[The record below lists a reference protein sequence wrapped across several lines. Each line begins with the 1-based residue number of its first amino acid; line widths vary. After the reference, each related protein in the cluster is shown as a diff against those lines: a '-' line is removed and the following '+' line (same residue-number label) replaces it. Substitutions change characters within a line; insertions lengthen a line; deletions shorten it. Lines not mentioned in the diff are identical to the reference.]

1 MKIFS
6 KLFYFIPF
14 LIFVLS
20 VNVIVDPALLFS
32 TGEVEKEIAQE
43 LIKGNNI
50 SSIYNYDERKVQ
62 INLINQMTK
71 TPDVLAIGSSRVM
84 QIRNYFFED
93 SYFINSGL
101 SGATIEDIYGVIA
114 LYEQNDKLPKK
125 IILGLDPWILNSNND
140 EVRWLPLKSYY
151 IELSQKLEI
160 EVTTTQ
166 TTKNILKAYTDKLKE
181 AFSFNYFQESVKMMS
196 QNKNNSYYEVSLDSI
211 NEIADTKLADGSRLY
226 NAKQFFR
233 ESEEVEKKA
242 QSFIQNDKIRFLND
256 FDEVS
261 NKNQELVL
269 KLIEYLKQK
278 NIEVT
283 LLLHPYHPIVWDYF
297 VKNKKYKNVIEAEKV
312 FITIGKKTNTELVGS
327 YDPNQ
332 INMKT
337 PDFYDAYHLRP
348 TAMQRLLE

>member
-1 MKIFS
+1 MKIFL
-6 KLFYFIPF
+6 KFICFIPF

-20 VNVIVDPALLFS
+20 VNVNIDPALLFS

-62 INLINQMTK
+62 INFINNITA
-71 TPDVLAIGSSRVM
+71 TPDILAVGSSRVM

-101 SGATIEDIYGVIA
+101 SGATIEDIYGIIA

-125 IILGLDPWILNSNND
+125 IILGLDPWILNQNN
-140 EVRWLPLKSYY
+140 EEIRWLPLKSYY
-151 IELSQKLEI
+151 TELAQKLGI
-160 EVTTTQ
+160 DANATIS
-166 TTKNILKAYTDKLKE
+166 KNDVKGYTEKMKE
-181 AFSFNYFQESVKMMS
+181 ALSFKYFQESVKMSS

-233 ESEEVEKKA
+233 ENEEVEKVSQA
-242 QSFIQNDKIRFLND
+242 YIEQDEIRFLND
-256 FDEVS
+256 FDEIS
-261 NKNQELVL
+261 KKNEKLVL
-269 KLIEYLKQK
+269 KLIEYLKLK

-283 LLLHPYHPIVWDYF
+283 LILHPYHPIVWDYF
-297 VKNKKYKNVIEAEKV
+297 AKEQKYGNVLEAEKI
-312 FITIGKKTNTELVGS
+312 FITIAKTTNTELLGS
-327 YDPNQ
+327 YNPNK

-348 TAMQRLLE
+348 TAMKRLLE